1 MAEYI
6 LSHTGEEIDA
16 LFGEN
21 CTRFGNS
28 PHAEGGETEAS
39 GDYAHAEG
47 YKTRATKA
55 KAHAEGDQ
63 CVASGDSSHAEG
75 VGTVANNEG
84 EHACGKYNVSRQ
96 GSTAADRTIFSV
108 GIGGFGGSKN
118 GFEVRENGDIYHWLG
133 NSYVRLQDV
142 LKNPGGG
149 GGGLIE
155 PMPDMEGYAKVEDIQ
170 RLEQEKAGVFYFD
183 KQNKKYLVFANEDS
197 KEAYLSDTNREDLLI
212 GIIDAGTSSED
223 NHTAIINLESAMYNT
238 IALGA
243 VGNYIDFSFLINNK
257 SGMPTGEPV
266 VCTYTF
272 RKGSTR
278 QTVVEQYAAGKVV
291 HFNIDKYLSEG
302 TNQITISIQG
312 LTSMATTSVGVTYQV
327 VELSLQCNYDIAQVF
342 NLSSE
347 SKTLAAEFSISGY
360 GTKTLEWY
368 LDGEKL
374 PFDSITDEVVNE
386 SATRTKYIELA
397 NLQEGVHN
405 LQVRA
410 YTTVDGEIFYS
421 DTEYREVIVYNG
433 VSNLPVVAIAMSV
446 PSQYGIISSKRL
458 YSMQQY
464 VSYDLNFATYNPK
477 ASTTE
482 VTVKLGDVIQGSVV
496 SENGVANTMTIF
508 PTTIG
513 STDIN
518 FVIGETSHVLG
529 TEIAQSSIKISEITN
544 ALQLDFKA
552 QGKSNNS
559 TDKDIW
565 QYGEYKGTFTGFNW
579 NNTSGWVGN
588 ALHINAGAEFSVDLA
603 PLSGN
608 PSTLGKTIE
617 IEFAS
622 TNVNDDNAVLLD
634 LRDADGA
641 GILITAS
648 NVKLTSR
655 AGVEIE
661 TSYKDNEFIRV
672 AFVINKTSGVTN
684 KCMSFIYVN
693 GVVSRG
699 CAWVASDRYTS
710 NALLKFTGTSD
721 AEMLLKS
728 LRIYNMALTND
739 QVLNNFNLYRDTVA
753 EMIEV
758 YERNDVYVENSST
771 FDYEK
776 MAGRLPVMIVTGDI
790 PTLESAS
797 DKDTQITVDIE
808 YYNLQDQSRS
818 FTMKNAAMRPQGTSS
833 MGYPKKN
840 FRIYTEK
847 RDDTVLY
854 DASGFPVASKK
865 YAFKKG
871 AQPVNCWCLKADYA
885 ESSGTHNTGIA
896 RLWNKVLVDAKID
909 DEYPLRTNAQKAAL
923 AAAYQYDVRT
933 TIDGFP
939 ILMFY
944 RLTENSPL
952 VFIGKYNFNN
962 DKSTESVFGF
972 CDIPNF
978 DNSKMQCWE
987 VLNNGNALALFT
999 SVANF
1004 DAGWSEAF
1012 ESRYPDTKT
1021 PSTEDLRLFCNW
1033 MTKVT
1038 AANFAVQ
1045 KWAHLDVYKVAA
1057 YYIYLMRFGAVDQTV
1072 KNSMLTSEDGEHFY
1086 FINYDNDTIN
1096 GLINTGHLVAPW
1108 NTVRTTLGA
1117 DGEPYYA
1124 GKDSR
1129 LWNMLEADEEF
1140 MTIVRKVDE
1149 ALYVAGLRY
1158 DEVIKMFD
1166 EEQAGKWVEK
1176 VYNQDAQYK
1185 YISPYT
1191 EKGVNNLFMLQGNRS
1206 QHRKYWLARR
1216 FAYFDSL
1223 FVSGAYKAHA
1233 IELKCIDNTPE
1244 GQKFTITA
1252 GTDMDYG
1259 YGINNIARVS
1269 NIALNEDDQ
1278 YTFTTEETV
1287 NRGDPIRIYAAPN
1300 IKGLDLSA
1308 MTDCLA
1314 VVTLDN
1320 VYDTSLGTKFKELIL
1335 GNSVKENT
1343 AVESI
1348 SGLTRAEKL
1357 EYLDVRNMK
1366 GLTSLDLTNQKNI
1379 TYVDATGSNIANIE
1393 FAKGASLQTLKL
1405 STAMQTLKLEQLPYL
1420 KNLSSENNFMTLRTI
1435 IIKNCQHLQTNFQ
1448 MIYDWRMST
1457 QLGAENLELE
1467 MAGIQWQNVNPD
1479 ALISL
1484 GALGSLSLKGKIHT
1498 TAATQEQID
1507 ALTNIFGVECFD
1519 KGNDLQIVVPEGL
1532 FIGGANEVRG
1542 SETIDLTAVIF
1553 AENPGTVTW
1562 SIKSG
1567 SGASIKSSEGLSCV
1581 ISVTESTSDREI
1593 VVQAKHVPSGA
1604 GEVTYA
1610 TKTIKV
1616 LKVIRATGGS
1626 IIGPSNIGSSGE
1638 FTFTATPTT
1647 INTPYSV
1654 TWSLTGDA
1662 ATAGHVSIKSQNN
1675 ESCKV
1680 QVTSKV
1686 INSKFNVV
1694 ATLNNGK
1701 TTYTITKSN
1710 ILIGVKF
1717 TLHIL
1722 SNQVDDEVTFA
1733 NVKATVKYGSSST
1746 TMTNGQELAVS
1757 ANTEIKVTFPSV
1769 TNYKTPDPIEFVIGD
1784 EDAERTGTYLAE
1796 QVEVSLSAYDGGN
1809 LSGTTVNINGT
1820 DYTWNGTP
1828 ITARIA
1834 FDKEYTIKFSRV
1846 GDYLTP
1852 SKMTIKASQAT
1863 RSINALYDTMP
1874 DDLVIIDQTITDP
1887 ATMISGAVNSSVIQA
1902 IRAESHRFLGK
1913 YTADGQMTLCQLAD
1927 DNSNKYAD
1935 GTDAVLTG
1943 AEGDVF
1949 MKMPD
1954 FWYRSLE
1961 IGTDVFGIQFR
1972 KGSTSPGAGWTKWD
1986 TNALIG
1992 VYEAY
1997 REGEKLYSR
2006 SGVTSSSNISQEN
2019 FKAYARNRGN
2029 GFRIVDW
2036 QMHCVMAILFYAQY
2050 GHTNCQDKIGN
2061 GTDSYAKKCGQT
2073 NANGMND
2080 TKGTS
2085 PVIGL
2090 NDAGANGNSQ
2100 SINFWG
2106 LENWWGNKGE
2116 WIDNVV
2122 VNSYNWEI
2130 TEPDGTVR
2138 KPGKAGSG
2146 NIYIT
2151 KMMFGDCCD
2160 LIPMAENGSQT
2171 TGFCDFYYSSSSSAR
2186 VVYRSYMNSHADG
2199 GVAFVHANNSF
2210 SITNSS
2216 CSSRLAFRGQCV
2228 EAENVATFKSLTV
2241 IS

>member
-1 MAEYI
+1 MKKLHWIKGNHLELAFPLTIVNFSESGKTSSDYDVSSAGFSVEVI
-6 LSHTGEEIDA
+6 LQGMFSRKKFKPEVVDGNVLRIVDEGTLDVDTYSVEIVVKEPNGTDVDT
-16 LFGEN
+16 LRRSKWNRVLQVHDSNEKVVEQFDD
-21 CTRFGNS
+21 F
-28 PHAEGGETEAS
+28 PDYAEGAVV
-39 GDYAHAEG
+39 EG
-47 YKTRATKA
+47 
-55 KAHAEGDQ
+55 
-63 CVASGDSSHAEG
+63 
-75 VGTVANNEG
+75 N
-84 EHACGKYNVSRQ
+84 
-96 GSTAADRTIFSV
+96 IFFFV
-108 GIGGFGGSKN
+108 GIVGSRGGGSN
-118 GFEVRENGDIYHWLG
+118 APL
-133 NSYVRLQDV
+133 
-142 LKNPGGG
+142 
-149 GGGLIE
+149 

-197 KEAYLSDTNREDLLI
+197 KEAYLADTNRDDLLI

-223 NHTAIINLESAMYNT
+223 SHTAIINLESAMYNT

-278 QTVVEQYAAGKVV
+278 QTVTEQYAAGKGV

-397 NLQEGVHN
+397 NLQEGIHN

-410 YTTVDGEIFYS
+410 YTTVDGEMFYS

-482 VTVKLGDVIQGSVV
+482 VTVKLGDVVQGSVV

-508 PTTIG
+508 PTAIG

-552 QGKSNNS
+552 QGKSNNA
-559 TDKDIW
+559 TDKDSW

-710 NALLKFTGTSD
+710 EALLKFTGTSD

-728 LRIYNMALTND
+728 LRIYDMALTND

-776 MAGRLPVMIVTGDI
+776 MAGMLPVMIVTGDI

-854 DASGFPVASKK
+854 DASGFPVTSKK

-885 ESSGTHNTGIA
+885 ESSGAHNTGIA

-978 DNSKMQCWE
+978 DNSRMQCWE

-999 SVANF
+999 SIANF
-1004 DAGWSEAF
+1004 SNGWSEAF

-1021 PSTEDLRLFCNW
+1021 PNTEDLRLFCNW

-1086 FINYDNDTIN
+1086 FINYD
-1096 GLINTGHLVAPW
+1096 
-1108 NTVRTTLGA
+1108 R
-1117 DGEPYYA
+1117 
-1124 GKDSR
+1124 
-1129 LWNMLEADEEF
+1129 
-1140 MTIVRKVDE
+1140 
-1149 ALYVAGLRY
+1149 
-1158 DEVIKMFD
+1158 
-1166 EEQAGKWVEK
+1166 
-1176 VYNQDAQYK
+1176 
-1185 YISPYT
+1185 
-1191 EKGVNNLFMLQGNRS
+1191 
-1206 QHRKYWLARR
+1206 
-1216 FAYFDSL
+1216 
-1223 FVSGAYKAHA
+1223 
-1233 IELKCIDNTPE
+1233 
-1244 GQKFTITA
+1244 
-1252 GTDMDYG
+1252 
-1259 YGINNIARVS
+1259 
-1269 NIALNEDDQ
+1269 
-1278 YTFTTEETV
+1278 
-1287 NRGDPIRIYAAPN
+1287 
-1300 IKGLDLSA
+1300 
-1308 MTDCLA
+1308 
-1314 VVTLDN
+1314 
-1320 VYDTSLGTKFKELIL
+1320 
-1335 GNSVKENT
+1335 
-1343 AVESI
+1343 
-1348 SGLTRAEKL
+1348 
-1357 EYLDVRNMK
+1357 
-1366 GLTSLDLTNQKNI
+1366 
-1379 TYVDATGSNIANIE
+1379 
-1393 FAKGASLQTLKL
+1393 
-1405 STAMQTLKLEQLPYL
+1405 
-1420 KNLSSENNFMTLRTI
+1420 
-1435 IIKNCQHLQTNFQ
+1435 
-1448 MIYDWRMST
+1448 
-1457 QLGAENLELE
+1457 
-1467 MAGIQWQNVNPD
+1467 
-1479 ALISL
+1479 
-1484 GALGSLSLKGKIHT
+1484 
-1498 TAATQEQID
+1498 
-1507 ALTNIFGVECFD
+1507 
-1519 KGNDLQIVVPEGL
+1519 
-1532 FIGGANEVRG
+1532 
-1542 SETIDLTAVIF
+1542 
-1553 AENPGTVTW
+1553 
-1562 SIKSG
+1562 
-1567 SGASIKSSEGLSCV
+1567 
-1581 ISVTESTSDREI
+1581 
-1593 VVQAKHVPSGA
+1593 
-1604 GEVTYA
+1604 
-1610 TKTIKV
+1610 
-1616 LKVIRATGGS
+1616 
-1626 IIGPSNIGSSGE
+1626 
-1638 FTFTATPTT
+1638 
-1647 INTPYSV
+1647 
-1654 TWSLTGDA
+1654 
-1662 ATAGHVSIKSQNN
+1662 
-1675 ESCKV
+1675 
-1680 QVTSKV
+1680 
-1686 INSKFNVV
+1686 
-1694 ATLNNGK
+1694 
-1701 TTYTITKSN
+1701 
-1710 ILIGVKF
+1710 
-1717 TLHIL
+1717 
-1722 SNQVDDEVTFA
+1722 
-1733 NVKATVKYGSSST
+1733 SSSC
-1746 TMTNGQELAVS
+1746 
-1757 ANTEIKVTFPSV
+1757 F
-1769 TNYKTPDPIEFVIGD
+1769 
-1784 EDAERTGTYLAE
+1784 
-1796 QVEVSLSAYDGGN
+1796 
-1809 LSGTTVNINGT
+1809 
-1820 DYTWNGTP
+1820 
-1828 ITARIA
+1828 IA
-1834 FDKEYTIKFSRV
+1834 I
-1846 GDYLTP
+1846 
-1852 SKMTIKASQAT
+1852 
-1863 RSINALYDTMP
+1863 
-1874 DDLVIIDQTITDP
+1874 
-1887 ATMISGAVNSSVIQA
+1887 
-1902 IRAESHRFLGK
+1902 
-1913 YTADGQMTLCQLAD
+1913 
-1927 DNSNKYAD
+1927 
-1935 GTDAVLTG
+1935 
-1943 AEGDVF
+1943 
-1949 MKMPD
+1949 
-1954 FWYRSLE
+1954 
-1961 IGTDVFGIQFR
+1961 
-1972 KGSTSPGAGWTKWD
+1972 
-1986 TNALIG
+1986 
-1992 VYEAY
+1992 
-1997 REGEKLYSR
+1997 
-2006 SGVTSSSNISQEN
+2006 
-2019 FKAYARNRGN
+2019 
-2029 GFRIVDW
+2029 
-2036 QMHCVMAILFYAQY
+2036 
-2050 GHTNCQDKIGN
+2050 
-2061 GTDSYAKKCGQT
+2061 
-2073 NANGMND
+2073 
-2080 TKGTS
+2080 
-2085 PVIGL
+2085 
-2090 NDAGANGNSQ
+2090 
-2100 SINFWG
+2100 
-2106 LENWWGNKGE
+2106 
-2116 WIDNVV
+2116 
-2122 VNSYNWEI
+2122 
-2130 TEPDGTVR
+2130 
-2138 KPGKAGSG
+2138 
-2146 NIYIT
+2146 
-2151 KMMFGDCCD
+2151 
-2160 LIPMAENGSQT
+2160 
-2171 TGFCDFYYSSSSSAR
+2171 
-2186 VVYRSYMNSHADG
+2186 
-2199 GVAFVHANNSF
+2199 SF
-2210 SITNSS
+2210 SS
-2216 CSSRLAFRGQCV
+2216 
-2228 EAENVATFKSLTV
+2228 
-2241 IS
+2241 